1 MKPWLKNSLWVLG
14 IILVLVAMSFINST
28 QEERVVGLPTVKID
42 LYEDMLF
49 LSKDDILE
57 RLMDKGFVSANK
69 KYSEIDLREIET
81 YLSEMPEIKTVQVFS
96 YPGGQWTVDVSLRQP
111 VARIFNI
118 DGSSCYLDKDGT
130 LMPLSDNYTAHVLS
144 VTGNINEV
152 DYSKKVDEIINN
164 DSLKTIEILD
174 DLYQISSYVCSDEFL
189 SAQFTQVHINTY
201 NEFELIPRVG
211 NQRVL
216 FGDATNIAG
225 KFKKLELFYTE
236 GLSRAGWENY
246 DTINVMYKSQ
256 VVCSKEIIDISY

>member
-1 MKPWLKNSLWVLG
+1 MTPWLKNTIWVLSIIIV
-14 IILVLVAMSFINST
+14 IILMSFINTT
-28 QEERVVGLPTVKID
+28 QEERVIGLPNIEIEFH
-42 LYEDMLF
+42 EDMVF
-49 LSKDDILE
+49 LSESDVME
-57 RLMDKGFVSANK
+57 RLSDKGLVAEDK
-69 KYSEIDLREIET
+69 KYSEVDLGAVEA
-81 YLSEMPEIKTVQVFS
+81 YLSEMPEVKDVQVFS
-96 YPGGQWTVDVSLRQP
+96 YLGGEWMIDMTLRRP

-130 LMPLSDNYTAHVLS
+130 LMPLSDSYTAHVIT
-144 VTGNINEV
+144 VTGNINET
-152 DYSKKVDEIINN
+152 DYSKDVNTIMNN

-211 NQRVL
+211 SQRIL
-216 FGDATNIAG
+216 FGKAEDIAG

-236 GLSRAGWENY
+236 GMSRSGWEKY

-256 VVCSKEIIDISY
+256 VVCSKIN

>member
-1 MKPWLKNSLWVLG
+1 MKPWLKNSLWLLG
-14 IILVLVAMSFINST
+14 IIVVLITMNFIDST
-28 QEERVVGLPTVKID
+28 QDEKVVGLPTVKID

-57 RLMDKGFVSANK
+57 RLKDKGLVSETK
-69 KYSEIDLREIET
+69 KYSEIDLREIESF
-81 YLSEMPEIKTVQVFS
+81 LGEMPEIKSVEVFA
-96 YPGGQWTVDVSLRQP
+96 YLGGDWMIDISLRQP

-118 DGSSCYLDKDGT
+118 DGSSCYLDKAGT
-130 LMPLSDNYTAHVLS
+130 LMPLSTNYTAHILS
-144 VTGNINEV
+144 VTGNINEI
-152 DYSKKVDEIINN
+152 DYSKNVDEIINN

-174 DLYQISSYVCSDEFL
+174 DLYEICSYVCSDEFL

-211 NQRVL
+211 NHRVL
-216 FGDATNIAG
+216 FGDASNIAG

-256 VVCSKEIIDISY
+256 VVCSKR